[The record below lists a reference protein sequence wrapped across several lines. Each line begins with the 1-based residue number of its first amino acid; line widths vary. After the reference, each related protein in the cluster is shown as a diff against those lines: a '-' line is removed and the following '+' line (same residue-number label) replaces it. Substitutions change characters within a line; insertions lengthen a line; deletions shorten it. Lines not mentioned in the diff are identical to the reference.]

1 MLVLYVAL
9 LLCFWCNNYSF
20 HYEDNKF
27 KNYSASW
34 TVPFLLLVSFCFCHV
49 RIKHWEVEWMFWAYE
64 QSISVSKVPL
74 GRDSILWLSFCL
86 LIVLLLFLKIYL
98 VFRDWD
104 IRFRY
109 QIYILSDFTYFRE
122 YVLIFLLMSAS
133 KSLSKTSDTKKAI
146 FHLYVTLKIKQII
159 WYVVGGKLIGM

>member
-49 RIKHWEVEWMFWAYE
+49 RIKHWEVKWMFWAYE

-74 GRDSILWLSFCL
+74 SRDSILWLSFCL

-98 VFRDWD
+98 VFRDSYIDWD
-104 IRFRY
+104 IRFIFWVISLISGNMY
-109 QIYILSDFTYFRE
+109 SFSYWWVLPNPFQKLQILKKPYFTC
-122 YVLIFLLMSAS
+122 M
-133 KSLSKTSDTKKAI
+133 
-146 FHLYVTLKIKQII
+146 LYSR
-159 WYVVGGKLIGM
+159 